1 MPRGNHSEFDPR
13 RLVARQQMTAQRAIQ
28 VLGYGGESATDIE
41 NSFSKTSNPDAL
53 EGQLYKSFY
62 KRQRTRY

>member
-1 MPRGNHSEFDPR
+1 MARGKHTEFHTG

-28 VLGYGGESATDIE
+28 VLGYGGEGAEDIR
-41 NSFSKTSNPDAL
+41 NSFSNTRNPDAL